1 MEVPQVVTA
10 RIMPN
15 IQVNTP
21 SFPSTPTLSNGTAA
35 AELDQNH
42 FHVNEDDKL
51 FINRHN
57 SRRNSSSSSCAA
69 NIDYTS
75 SSQAAILNN
84 NNTICQEPHRRSV
97 SVSSYNGSL
106 TSGSIANDT
115 SPETEEFESL
125 ERRLT
130 AELEEKLALR
140 RESEHSRGGGRL
152 SDEFN
157 CSVNGSSDRKY
168 STATDL
174 SDRDRKYSIFSD
186 RKSSERK
193 LSELSDVTG
202 VDDDVSL
209 QLVEKRQLRSFSRAD
224 EYLYAMKASTSFFMD
239 YVHLCRSFFTHTY
252 FVSLNGSTL
261 PFLFYE
267 YNNL

>member
-21 SFPSTPTLSNGTAA
+21 SFPSTPTLSNGA
-35 AELDQNH
+35 AEDQNH

-51 FINRHN
+51 FINRQN
-57 SRRNSSSSSCAA
+57 SRRNSSSSCAA
-69 NIDYTS
+69 NLDYT

-84 NNTICQEPHRRSV
+84 NNTICQEQHRRSV

-106 TSGSIANDT
+106 TGGSIANDT

-130 AELEEKLALR
+130 AELEEKLAQR

-168 STATDL
+168 STATEL

-202 VDDDVSL
+202 ADDDVSL

-224 EYLYAMKASTSFFMD
+224 EYLYAMKASILFFKLE
-239 YVHLCRSFFTHTY
+239 VGKI
-252 FVSLNGSTL
+252 VSI
-261 PFLFYE
+261 
-267 YNNL
+267 